1 VGGSMWEI
9 QHILSQLFKHPID
22 EVLSLYKKKIKGMIE
37 YYIGTDMRKE
47 KILAIFLEKETS
59 RIRDFIHQGI
69 EVGDL
74 EGLLQDMV
82 RNNILYFDPTEAIY
96 YPQGKSYRWG
106 IQLYFEQQQ
115 N

>member
-1 VGGSMWEI
+1 
-9 QHILSQLFKHPID
+9 
-22 EVLSLYKKKIKGMIE
+22 VLTIYKKKIKGMIE

-47 KILAIFLEKETS
+47 KILEVFLKKETAH
-59 RIRDFIHQGI
+59 IKDFIPQGI

-96 YPQGKSYRWG
+96 YPQGKSYRRG
-106 IQLYFEQQQ
+106 IRLYFEQGI
-115 N
+115 